1 MQQLQE
7 AALKNG
13 PLCVGLDT
21 DPSYLPESVLKAFV
35 EVKIYKLIKKMEK
48 QEIEEKVR
56 AFFIDDLEIEEEKIF
71 PDSRLKEDMGID
83 SLDYVDIVA
92 VVLSTFGVRLN
103 LENMKEVKTLSQFID
118 YLDGELK
125 KKQ

>member
-1 MQQLQE
+1 
-7 AALKNG
+7 
-13 PLCVGLDT
+13 
-21 DPSYLPESVLKAFV
+21 
-35 EVKIYKLIKKMEK
+35 MEK

-71 PDSRLKEDMGID
+71 PDSRLKEDMEID

-92 VVLSTFGVRLN
+92 AVLSTFGVRLN

>member
-1 MQQLQE
+1 
-7 AALKNG
+7 
-13 PLCVGLDT
+13 
-21 DPSYLPESVLKAFV
+21 
-35 EVKIYKLIKKMEK
+35 MEK

-92 VVLSTFGVRLN
+92 AVLSTFGVRLN
-103 LENMKEVKTLSQFID
+103 LENMKEVKTLSQFIY